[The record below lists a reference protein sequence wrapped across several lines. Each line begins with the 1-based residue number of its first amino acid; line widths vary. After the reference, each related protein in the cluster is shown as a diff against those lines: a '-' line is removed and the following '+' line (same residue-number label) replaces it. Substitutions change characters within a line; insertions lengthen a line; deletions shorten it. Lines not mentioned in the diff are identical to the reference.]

1 VFLRVDERLRAGH
14 KAIEM
19 EASDFVSVV
28 GWWVGSYALGW
39 AAGMLH
45 YTFRRLFEQF

>member
-1 VFLRVDERLRAGH
+1 MFLRVGERLRARNT
-14 KAIEM
+14 AIDM

-28 GWWVGSYALGW
+28 GWWVGSYAIGW
-39 AAGMLH
+39 SLGMLQ